1 MLLQHCLLHS
11 VWFTDGDDYTEVTG
25 ARFAFFTSFNDDN
38 RQSCIMVEIRE
49 DERYEFEEQFSL
61 RFIELEGT
69 TLPSTLV
76 LDPARSNITIL
87 DNDGKLWW

>member
-1 MLLQHCLLHS
+1 
-11 VWFTDGDDYTEVTG
+11 
-25 ARFAFFTSFNDDN
+25 
-38 RQSCIMVEIRE
+38 MVEIRE
-49 DERYEFEEQFSL
+49 DERYEFKEQFSL

-87 DNDGKLWW
+87 DNTGKLWW